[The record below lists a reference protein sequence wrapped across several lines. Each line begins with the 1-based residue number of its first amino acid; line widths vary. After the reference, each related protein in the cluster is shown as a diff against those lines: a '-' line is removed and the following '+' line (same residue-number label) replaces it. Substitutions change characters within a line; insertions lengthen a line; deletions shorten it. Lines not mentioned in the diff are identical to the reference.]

1 MVPSERPQTAA
12 EARAEVEAGKEQAR
26 ADRRAEFAAAYGAEA
41 RLFALAAQLERAAPW
56 ADRRPAL

>member
-1 MVPSERPQTAA
+1 MSVPLHWNAA
-12 EARAEVEAGKEQAR
+12 GLPVGVQ
-26 ADRRAEFAAAYGAEA
+26 FAAAYGAEA